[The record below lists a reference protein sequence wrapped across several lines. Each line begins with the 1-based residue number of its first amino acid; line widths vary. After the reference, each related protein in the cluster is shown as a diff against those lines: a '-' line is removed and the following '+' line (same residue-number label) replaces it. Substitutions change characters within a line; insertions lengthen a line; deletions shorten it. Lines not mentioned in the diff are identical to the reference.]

1 MYEKELQ
8 AMIEA
13 AQQSGDIIMNVYKK
27 GFEVEIK
34 DDDSPVTEA
43 DRKSDAFIIDYL
55 KERFPEYGFLT
66 EETPDTDERFS
77 KEYVWIIDP
86 LDGTKEFV
94 NYRGEFATCI
104 ALCKGH
110 DIVVSVINLPAQNV
124 LFYAIENGGAWRLP
138 RYGTPKQ
145 IHVNEKT
152 QQITVLRS
160 VSFFNESEQELIDSH
175 LDKIGFVFARGAAQK
190 FCMVA
195 EGLAE
200 ASFRINGNT
209 KEWDLAAGDLLIK
222 EAGGIMID
230 HEGKP
235 LKFNKKDVYF
245 KKGYR
250 FANRKENLLLDQK

>member
-1 MYEKELQ
+1 MYERELRK
-8 AMIEA
+8 MIEA
-13 AQQSGDIIMNVYKK
+13 AEKSGDIIMDVYKK

-43 DRKSDAFIIDYL
+43 DKKADYLIIDIL
-55 KERFPEYGFLT
+55 SKAFPDYGFLT
-66 EETPDTDERFS
+66 EETPDTEERLS
-77 KEYVWIIDP
+77 KKYVWIIDP

-104 ALCKGH
+104 ALCKDH
-110 DIVVSVINLPAQNV
+110 DIVASVINCPAQNV
-124 LFYAIENGGAWRLP
+124 LFYAVKGEGAYKLP
-138 RYGTPKQ
+138 RFGEPVK
-145 IHVNEKT
+145 IHVNDKD

-160 VSFFNESEQELIDSH
+160 VSFFNDLEQKLIDSNP
-175 LDKIGFVFARGAAQK
+175 DKIGFVFARGAAQK
-190 FCMVA
+190 FCLVA

-209 KEWDLAAGDLLIK
+209 KEWDLAAGNLLIQ
-222 EAGGIMID
+222 EAGGIMVD

-235 LKFNKKDVYF
+235 LKFNKPDVYF

-250 FANRKENLLLDQK
+250 FANKKENLLF